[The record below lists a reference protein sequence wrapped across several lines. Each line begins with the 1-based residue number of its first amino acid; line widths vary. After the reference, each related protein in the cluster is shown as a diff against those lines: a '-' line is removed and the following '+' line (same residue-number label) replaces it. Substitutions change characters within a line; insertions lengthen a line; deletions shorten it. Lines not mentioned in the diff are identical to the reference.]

1 MTLMLGRSR
10 FAGHNIKA
18 GNRDGSE
25 QLSPK
30 RELME
35 RFGMSHP
42 IDQIDNPHTK
52 PLQMEH
58 GGQKSS
64 GRSQSDVPL
73 EGFLLREILS
83 ERAVTAIDEI
93 HRHVA

>member
-1 MTLMLGRSR
+1 
-10 FAGHNIKA
+10 
-18 GNRDGSE
+18 
-25 QLSPK
+25 
-30 RELME
+30 
-35 RFGMSHP
+35 MSHP
-42 IDQIDNPHTK
+42 IDQIDK

-93 HRHVA
+93 HRHVV